1 METEAMPSKKK
12 SSAAKRSVIAE
23 RQLVDEHGHKI
34 EVTMEMPE
42 RVSDIEWRCG
52 FRIVPDGSLRF
63 GRGNDSFQ
71 ALANALE
78 LIRVALDQLESPAK
92 WEGGETYGDTGF
104 TRLVPLYPGFAF
116 RKKLEAMIESEIR
129 EFSEGIITGKYQRPP
144 RDDKKR

>member
-1 METEAMPSKKK
+1 MASKNQK
-12 SSAAKRSVIAE
+12 SSTRKNVIAE
-23 RQLVDEHGHKI
+23 RQLVDEHGHKVQ
-34 EVTMEMPE
+34 VTMEMPE

-52 FRIVPDGSLRF
+52 VRITPDGTLKF
-63 GRGNDSFQ
+63 GRGSDSFQ

-78 LIRVALDQLESPAK
+78 LIRIALDQLESPTR

-104 TRLVPLYPGFAF
+104 TQLVPLYPGFAF

-129 EFSEGIITGKYQRPP
+129 EFSEGIITSKYQRPP